1 MSACQICNK
10 KIGLLNKKVWKSM
23 DVLFG
28 FCVLFFFFFFFFEN
42 KLSLLWRL
50 NALDP
55 AGNALDMALA

>member
-1 MSACQICNK
+1 
-10 KIGLLNKKVWKSM
+10 M

-28 FCVLFFFFFFFFEN
+28 FCLTFFFFFLLFFLKN

-55 AGNALDMALA
+55 VGNALDMALA